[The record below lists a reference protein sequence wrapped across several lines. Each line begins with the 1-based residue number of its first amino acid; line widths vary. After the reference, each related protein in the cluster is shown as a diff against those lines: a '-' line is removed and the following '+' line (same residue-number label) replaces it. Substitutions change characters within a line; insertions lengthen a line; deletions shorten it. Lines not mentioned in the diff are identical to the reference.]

1 MISTQVNGKDVV
13 CKLRTIPIGFNKRSG
28 PSRLQVRMVP
38 APGELDDFSDL
49 SFRICQ
55 PQHNLSAADL
65 ECVQSPQIDYVQIK
79 RWYQCC
85 LTDECGPSPSPP
97 SEELMLE
104 DFRLI
109 DVQRWCIVKCEPP
122 CRYIALSYVW
132 GGSETLRNMQRIR
145 QSLEVEGALLERTH
159 QLPRTIKDAMS
170 LIRKLGESCLW
181 VDSLCIVQDDKN
193 HKRIQIAAMNKIY
206 SSAALTIAVA
216 SGDNA
221 NSGLPGMSAGDR
233 TFRQHVEQVQSV
245 YLTNCTPSFER
256 AVNDSVWN
264 SRAWT
269 LQERIMSPR
278 ILFVAKDRCFFA
290 CRHRQHVLIEST
302 TDDPENGI
310 FNENVVNVFKDSSA
324 NMIPSSQTVNIVSYR
339 RVVESYTSR
348 HLTFESDIL
357 NAFRGIETLF
367 RPLFRSDFVFGLP
380 RSELDSQLLWQPA
393 GPCTR
398 RRDPVTDIPMFPS
411 WSWAGWVGKITCNVE
426 ENLSRI
432 EWIEGEDEERFSG
445 KDFRYPKGANG
456 DVHKRLSYRM
466 QWRGGIENHEPYYK
480 ENSDKDKY
488 FFHPTAPEEERILG
502 PNLRA
507 GTNHL
512 VFEAETEPENVNAFE
527 IGLDHFWTMAI
538 YKQRC
543 TEEKHIVCPLPLRDT
558 DKYIA
563 GYVMVPGEITAQL
576 SNDADY
582 QIVMISRTKTFEQ
595 ETRGEGNP
603 DLLDDSED
611 VTLEKS
617 YFPDRPA
624 VKISKVGDCDPRRFD
639 LTKPWCLYNIMLVEW
654 KHGVAYRLGVGKVH
668 IDAWAQARPQKKII
682 VLG

>member
-1 MISTQVNGKDVV
+1 MD
-13 CKLRTIPIGFNKRSG
+13 
-28 PSRLQVRMVP
+28 P

-55 PQHNLSAADL
+55 PQDNLSAADL
-65 ECVQSPQIDYVQIK
+65 KCVQSPQIDYEQIK
-79 RWYQCC
+79 KWYQCC
-85 LTDECGPSPSPP
+85 LTDNCGPSPSPP

-122 CRYIALSYVW
+122 HRYIALSYVW

-145 QSLEVEGALLERTH
+145 QSLEVEGALLDRIH

-170 LIRKLGESCLW
+170 LIKKLGERYLW

-206 SSAALTIAVA
+206 SSAALTIVVA

-221 NSGLPGMSAGDR
+221 NSGLPGMSAGGR
-233 TFRQHVEQVQSV
+233 TFRQHFEQVQSV
-245 YLTNCTPSFER
+245 YLTNSTPSFER

-290 CRHRQHVLIEST
+290 CKHRQHVLIESI
-302 TDDPENGI
+302 TDDPENGLY
-310 FNENVVNVFKDSSA
+310 NENVVNVFEDSSA

-398 RRDPVTDIPMFPS
+398 RRDPVTGIPMFPS

-432 EWIEGEDEERFSG
+432 EWVEGEDEERFSG
-445 KDFRYPKGANG
+445 KDFRYPKGANK
-456 DVHKRLSYRM
+456 DVHKRLSYRL
-466 QWRGGIENHEPYYK
+466 QWRGGIENHAPYYK

-502 PNLRA
+502 PNMKA

-512 VFEAETEPENVNAFE
+512 VFEAETEPENVNAFD

-543 TEEKHIVCPLPLRDT
+543 TEERHIVCPLPLRDT
-558 DKYIA
+558 EKYIA

-576 SNDADY
+576 SHDGDY

-639 LTKPWCLYNIMLVEW
+639 LAKPWCLYNIMLVEW